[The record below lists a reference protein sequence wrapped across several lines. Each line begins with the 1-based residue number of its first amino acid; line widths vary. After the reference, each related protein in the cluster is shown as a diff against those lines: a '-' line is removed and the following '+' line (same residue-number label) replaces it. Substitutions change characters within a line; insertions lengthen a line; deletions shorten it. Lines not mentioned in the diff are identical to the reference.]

1 MKGSV
6 RKRGEI
12 WYYRINLG
20 VINNKRKEIERA
32 VGKSEKDAYKAMR
45 QAMVELDQSGQYFE
59 PSCKAFS
66 DYLDEW
72 IESYELNLKEYS
84 IIKYKSIIEKH
95 LKPSLGKYKLKSL
108 SPALIQKFIDD
119 KKRSGYSK
127 NTTTLIFAV
136 LRKSLRHAIHPFN
149 YIKNNPA
156 ENIQLPKFDIR
167 KKVTSFTPEQMQII
181 FKRFDSSHLFYIPIM
196 IAYYTG
202 MRLGECLALQ
212 WKNIDINSRKIAID
226 STLYDKEKD
235 KIRIVKAK
243 TQTSIREIDFTDK
256 LLNILKL
263 QKKQRLIT
271 KTTIATC
278 STVTWQST

>member
-84 IIKYKSIIEKH
+84 IIKYKS
-95 LKPSLGKYKLKSL
+95 S
-108 SPALIQKFIDD
+108 
-119 KKRSGYSK
+119 
-127 NTTTLIFAV
+127 
-136 LRKSLRHAIHPFN
+136 
-149 YIKNNPA
+149 
-156 ENIQLPKFDIR
+156 
-167 KKVTSFTPEQMQII
+167 
-181 FKRFDSSHLFYIPIM
+181 
-196 IAYYTG
+196 
-202 MRLGECLALQ
+202 
-212 WKNIDINSRKIAID
+212 
-226 STLYDKEKD
+226 
-235 KIRIVKAK
+235 
-243 TQTSIREIDFTDK
+243 
-256 LLNILKL
+256 
-263 QKKQRLIT
+263 
-271 KTTIATC
+271 
-278 STVTWQST
+278 